1 MTFGTERCIIVF
13 LFDWKK
19 IYKKTDGKI
28 GPMLLVFK
36 MLVYNQVPK
45 NKYDK
50 IYKYYN
56 IDYSGQSFLLN
67 PDILFD
73 NAYKFDPKEIV
84 QYIALAS
91 FRRLSDYL
99 TTQKT
104 TLDIL
109 ESPIDRDLIEKNRL
123 LSIDEYNQI
132 HFLYEKS
139 PNKEK

>member
-1 MTFGTERCIIVF
+1 LTFVTERCIIVF

-28 GPMLLVFK
+28 GLILLVFK
-36 MLVYNQVPK
+36 MLVYKQVPK
-45 NKYDK
+45 NKYDS
-50 IYKYYN
+50 IYKYYDQ
-56 IDYSGQSFLLN
+56 DYNGQSFLLN

-73 NAYKFDPKEIV
+73 NSYKYKPKEIV

-109 ESPIDRDLIEKNRL
+109 ESPIDREFIEKNRL
-123 LSIDEYNQI
+123 LHIDEYNQI
-132 HFLYEKS
+132 HFLYE
-139 PNKEK
+139 EVT